1 MKRVLIVTGG
11 SRGIGKEISI
21 KAAQE
26 DFIVVVNYCNDKLS
40 AESTVKSIIEKGG
53 KAISVQADTGKEED
67 VIRLFNTVK
76 DKYGQ
81 ITDLVNNAAI
91 TGGISLI
98 ENVKKETLNK
108 VFNVNISGYFIC
120 AREAIKH
127 MSIKKSGKGGSIINI
142 SSVAA
147 RLANPF
153 TWVHYGASKGAID
166 TFTIGLAMECVEHG
180 IKVNAIRPGL
190 IDTNLNPKGRVN
202 KIAPDIPLKRAG
214 QAYEI
219 AESVMWL
226 LSKKSSYSHGS
237 IIDVSGGR

>member
-1 MKRVLIVTGG
+1 
-11 SRGIGKEISI
+11 
-21 KAAQE
+21 
-26 DFIVVVNYCNDKLS
+26 
-40 AESTVKSIIEKGG
+40 
-53 KAISVQADTGKEED
+53 
-67 VIRLFNTVK
+67 
-76 DKYGQ
+76 
-81 ITDLVNNAAI
+81 
-91 TGGISLI
+91 
-98 ENVKKETLNK
+98 
-108 VFNVNISGYFIC
+108 
-120 AREAIKH
+120 